1 MHVLFGNADI
11 TAIRNAFRQVVN
23 RGLKVKISELDIPV
37 NNPYASGF
45 PQYSKLTQDAAEWQ
59 KQRYH
64 DIVEAYLNTV
74 PPAQRGGIVV
84 WGLWD
89 SESWLMSLPEY
100 QGADDWPLL
109 FSSPGP
115 HGPFTPKPALR
126 GFGNALMGR

>member
-11 TAIRNAFRQVVN
+11 TTISNAFRQVVN

-37 NNPYASGF
+37 NNPYVSGF
-45 PQYSKLTQDAAEWQ
+45 PQYSSFTPGAAAWQ

-64 DIVEAYLNTV
+64 EIVEAYLNTV

-89 SESWLMSLPEY
+89 SESWLLSLPEY

-115 HGPFTPKPALR
+115 GGPFTPKPALQ
-126 GFGNALMGR
+126 GFGDALMGL